1 MSSTRWKTSKT
12 KRNNLIHNYFMKN
25 NPVYS
30 GVASKGSYLHK
41 YRVSHA
47 KQRYLPSFVGV
58 FVLAAPKKTS
68 FAFSTRD
75 YFSLFPTKAR
85 NRVSD
90 FPTKEKIE
98 RSDLLTKHRDHA
110 SAFLTKAE
118 FYLLL
123 LWMQNNKGGRPTVG
137 APPCKAKK
145 RISAIYLYW
154 RFYLWMDKSLLRF
167 RKG

>member
-1 MSSTRWKTSKT
+1 
-12 KRNNLIHNYFMKN
+12 MKN

-41 YRVSHA
+41 IQGFSRQTAIFAVFC
-47 KQRYLPSFVGV
+47 RF

-90 FPTKEKIE
+90 LPTKEKIE

-123 LWMQNNKGGRPTVG
+123 LWMQNNKGSRPTVG

-145 RISAIYLYW
+145 RISAIYLY
-154 RFYLWMDKSLLRF
+154 
-167 RKG
+167 